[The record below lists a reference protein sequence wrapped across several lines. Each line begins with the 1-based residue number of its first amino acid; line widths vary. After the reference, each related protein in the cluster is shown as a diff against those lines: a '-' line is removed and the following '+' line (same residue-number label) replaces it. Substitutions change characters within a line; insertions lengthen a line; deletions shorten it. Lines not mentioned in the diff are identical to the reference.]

1 MLTEATLSVEKELNP
16 WESAVQRFD
25 EAAELLK
32 LDDGMRKVLVS
43 PSMELTVNIPIVLD
57 DGRIVESGRHEEL
70 KESNGRYAY
79 LHALQQ
85 GPGIAAGAGSRGEA
99 C

>member
-32 LDDGMRKVLVS
+32 LDDGMRKVLVF

-57 DGRIVESGRHEEL
+57 DGRIEVFKGYRVQHSIARGPAKGGIRFAPDVSLDEVR
-70 KESNGRYAY
+70 
-79 LHALQQ
+79 AL
-85 GPGIAAGAGSRGEA
+85 AA
-99 C
+99 